1 MADSFKEATQ
11 WLTKRAIEYNKIMIS
26 IKQRKT
32 MYHIKEW
39 EIKYIKYCELTC
51 VALIFGHTNQL
62 RR

>member
-1 MADSFKEATQ
+1 
-11 WLTKRAIEYNKIMIS
+11 
-26 IKQRKT
+26 